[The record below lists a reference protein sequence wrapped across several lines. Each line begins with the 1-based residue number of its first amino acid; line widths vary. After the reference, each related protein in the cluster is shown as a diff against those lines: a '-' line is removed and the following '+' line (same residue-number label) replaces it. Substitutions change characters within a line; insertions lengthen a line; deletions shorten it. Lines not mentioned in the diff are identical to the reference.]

1 MSGTKAPEMVHRTT
15 QVDPPP
21 GTPLPHRRGG
31 RRRRDQRRQRL
42 WAWVVVASFGG
53 FAMLPIYWL
62 LVTALTP
69 NNKAFSYPPSFF
81 PTNVTFEHFASL
93 ADNPQLL
100 KYLVNSVIVSIG
112 TALLSVVVSA
122 YMAYSFSKF
131 RYRGRRSLMY
141 LVLSSQMF
149 PQALLL
155 ITLYAV
161 FSAYGLLNTYTALV
175 LSFTTFTLPLC
186 VWMLKGF
193 FDTIPDSLIEAAR
206 IDGASRLRIIH
217 SIVIPLSAPGSCG
230 SGSVRLCPRMERL
243 HLRPHPRRARQADA
257 APRARQ
263 HLPRGVQ
270 HVLAG
275 PHGRLTRRFPTRRPR
290 LHGHAALPRRWHY
303 RRRGQGLTPFPKR
316 SCHPRRSSR

>member
-1 MSGTKAPEMVHRTT
+1 MSGTVGPAGRHPT
-15 QVDPPP
+15 QVGSAP
-21 GTPLPHRRGG
+21 GRPLPTRPRSPRRLA
-31 RRRRDQRRQRL
+31 QRRHRL
-42 WAWVVVASFGG
+42 WAWVAVAAFGG
-53 FAMLPIYWL
+53 FALLPIYWL

-69 NNKAFSYPPSFF
+69 NNRAFSYPPSFL
-81 PTNVTFEHFASL
+81 PTSVTFEHFASL
-93 ADNPQLL
+93 AGNSQLL
-100 KYLVNSVIVSIG
+100 RYLVNSVIVSIG
-112 TALLSVVVSA
+112 TAFLSVLVSA

-193 FDTIPDSLIEAAR
+193 FDTIPDSLIEAAS

-217 SIVIPLSAPGSCG
+217 SIIIPLSGPGLVAAG
-230 SGSVRLCPRMERL
+230 LFAFVRGWNDFIFALT
-243 HLRPHPRRARQADA
+243 
-257 APRARQ
+257 
-263 HLPRGVQ
+263 
-270 HVLAG
+270 LAG
-275 PHGRLTRRFPTRRPR
+275 PEKQTLPPGLVNTYLGEFSTSWPDLMAASLIVSLPVVLAFMAMQRFLVGGITA
-290 LHGHAALPRRWHY
+290 GAVK
-303 RRRGQGLTPFPKR
+303 G
-316 SCHPRRSSR
+316 